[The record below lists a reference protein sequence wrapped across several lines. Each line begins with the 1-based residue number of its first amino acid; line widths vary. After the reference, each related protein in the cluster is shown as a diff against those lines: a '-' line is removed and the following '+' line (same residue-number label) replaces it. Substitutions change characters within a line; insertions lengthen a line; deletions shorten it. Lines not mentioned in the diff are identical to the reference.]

1 MDTLERLAR
10 VAGAEAEKDF
20 AKVAEK
26 ARFEPVEIDWPD
38 GRSVVVMDR
47 EEYARIAD
55 GTWRKALLVEELS
68 DEDIEAIA
76 TAEVPAEH
84 RYRLSDTKD

>member
-1 MDTLERLAR
+1 MDTLEHLAR
-10 VAGAEAEKDF
+10 IAGQEAERDF

-26 ARFEPVEIDWPD
+26 ARFEPVEVDWPD

-55 GTWRKALLVEELS
+55 GTWRQALLVEELT
-68 DEDIEAIA
+68 DEDMRAIA
-76 TAEVPAEH
+76 AADVPPEH
-84 RYRLSDTKD
+84 RYNLSEIKD

>member
-10 VAGAEAEKDF
+10 VAGADAEKDF
-20 AKVAEK
+20 AKIAEK
-26 ARFEPVEIDWPD
+26 ARFEPVEVDWPD

-47 EEYARIAD
+47 DEYARIAD
-55 GTWRKALLVEELS
+55 GTWRQALLVEELS
-68 DEDIEAIA
+68 NEDIEAIA
-76 TAEVPAEH
+76 AAEVPAEH